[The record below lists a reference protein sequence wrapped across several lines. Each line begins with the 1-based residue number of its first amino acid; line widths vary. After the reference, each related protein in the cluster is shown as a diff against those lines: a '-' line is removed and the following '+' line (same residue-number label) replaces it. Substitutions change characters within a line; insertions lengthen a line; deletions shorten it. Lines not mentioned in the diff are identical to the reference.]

1 MAPSTE
7 GLAAARLC
15 PPPWPLRRC
24 PAVSRSTV
32 AVPVGQREPWRERT
46 AKPWAGIVGGGGRA
60 WRGGGGSAL
69 VGMRD
74 AEGGG
79 PAGDGHGDGLGSAKP
94 TAPPRRKPARPAA
107 LRDAGC
113 GGAWVPG
120 VRRARIASSRR
131 TRKRAAAAPVVGG
144 GGPGTRAP
152 RLRGRYRGRARVP
165 RPSPIPSPNAP
176 PPAPTLL
183 TAPAAR
189 ARSLGPPFAA
199 RTGDQGRSQAG
210 PGPVIPITGRRIGR
224 KWVFGLEVST
234 QGEIAEADAFNAT
247 WTGSSISRE
256 CVLPV
261 RYSP

>member
-24 PAVSRSTV
+24 PAVSRSTA

-69 VGMRD
+69 LGMRD

-94 TAPPRRKPARPAA
+94 TAPPWRKPARPAA
-107 LRDAGC
+107 QRDAGC

-152 RLRGRYRGRARVP
+152 AGSAGATAAGLECRGPA
-165 RPSPIPSPNAP
+165 PSPAP
-176 PPAPTLL
+176 RATPGPYVANRSGSACPL
-183 TAPAAR
+183 TR
-189 ARSLGPPFAA
+189 PPF
-199 RTGDQGRSQAG
+199 
-210 PGPVIPITGRRIGR
+210 
-224 KWVFGLEVST
+224 
-234 QGEIAEADAFNAT
+234 
-247 WTGSSISRE
+247 
-256 CVLPV
+256 
-261 RYSP
+261 